1 MVSHADTK
9 ATGHPPQQHR
19 EQKWLP
25 AEYEQRRESA
35 YVKRGYEEGSNPH
48 DGLRECPVMPEKP
61 WHLHISTLYQSGP

>member
-48 DGLRECPVMPEKP
+48 DGLRKRLVIPKDSRYP
-61 WHLHISTLYQSGP
+61 HLITL